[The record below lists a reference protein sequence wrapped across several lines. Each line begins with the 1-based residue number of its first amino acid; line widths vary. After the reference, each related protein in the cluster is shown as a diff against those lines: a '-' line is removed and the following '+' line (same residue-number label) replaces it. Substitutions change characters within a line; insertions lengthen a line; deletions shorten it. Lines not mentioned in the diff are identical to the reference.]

1 LRISTYLGNNLEN
14 IQANDQLNYKFE
26 AFQSLVMKFLPS
38 EAHILIQQQ
47 SEDQQHPLPQEQANK
62 STMKKKIITKQNLEE
77 E

>member
-1 LRISTYLGNNLEN
+1 
-14 IQANDQLNYKFE
+14 
-26 AFQSLVMKFLPS
+26 MKFLPS